1 MPSVHVVLI
10 SGKMISDSVSGPG
23 VAIMTL
29 MRTWAGEGRI
39 GEKEAELRELRRH
52 MEGLAGERENAES
65 VWTGAF

>member
-1 MPSVHVVLI
+1 M
-10 SGKMISDSVSGPG
+10 
-23 VAIMTL
+23 AIMML
-29 MRTWAGEGRI
+29 MRTWAGEGRV